1 MNAVTSPVRAHLV
14 TLLTEKFDA
23 PADAVDDG
31 AALQDLDLDSLA
43 RVELVVSLQEHWG
56 IALDDDADSAADVTV
71 AHLIGRVST
80 LLAGSTARPAGPA
93 R

>member
-1 MNAVTSPVRAHLV
+1 MNATTDPVRTHLV

-23 PADAVDDG
+23 PADAVADA

-56 IALDDDADSAADVTV
+56 VALDDDADSAADVTV
-71 AHLIGRVST
+71 ADLVGRVSA
-80 LLAGSTARPAGPA
+80 LLARSTRPAGPSE
-93 R
+93 

>member
-1 MNAVTSPVRAHLV
+1 MNTAANPVRAHLV

-23 PADAVDDG
+23 PADAVADA

-56 IALDDDADSAADVTV
+56 VTLDDDADSAADVTV
-71 AHLIGRVST
+71 ADLVGRVSA
-80 LLAGSTARPAGPA
+80 LLAQSTRLAGPSA
-93 R
+93 